1 VTVVSLTSFQP
12 LTTIRLS
19 PVPAPTTTNPNNT
32 VTPQPRTIIS
42 NYNYPTGNVFVGAQ
56 NSPYVTVIRTD
67 TDVVSA
73 QILVQGNVVD
83 LRTTSQYAGQNP
95 TNTIIESRSVGSGVP

>member
-1 VTVVSLTSFQP
+1 VT
-12 LTTIRLS
+12 
-19 PVPAPTTTNPNNT
+19 A
-32 VTPQPRTIIS
+32 QPRTIIS
-42 NYNYPTGNVFVGAQ
+42 NYNNPNGNVFVSAQ

-83 LRTTSQYAGQNP
+83 MHDTSQYAAQSAKN
-95 TNTIIESRSVGSGVP
+95 NTIESRSVGSGMP